1 MHLTFFITGCAT
13 GFGHA
18 LARAALASGAS
29 VVATDRA
36 IDGLRASLLADQPG
50 AEARLTVAA
59 LDVRRDDQV
68 AAVVA
73 GLAGRRVDV
82 LVNNAGRAFFAAQEE
97 GDPAA
102 FLDLLDVNVV
112 GVARVTRALLPAL
125 RLSRGVVVN
134 LSSVAGRTVFPESGF
149 YAASKHAVEAMSEA
163 LAQEVAT
170 FGVRVRVIEPGSFDT
185 CFLDNARAASPPRGA
200 SSPYARARDTWD
212 RRRAE
217 VLELPQPP
225 SLVVRA
231 ILASVDD
238 PAPFRRVPVGPDAE
252 RLLGL
257 RDALAPDAWVRLAVD
272 RAGHPD
278 APHQPDEVWSAEEV
292 IAARERG
299 DSGAAEVLRATRDA
313 LIYGHLGH
321 WLESPLGREA
331 ASWLASHVERD
342 PHEHGQGRGS
352 RRRGGEAS

>member
-1 MHLTFFITGCAT
+1 MHPTFFITGCAT

-18 LARAALASGAS
+18 LARAALAAGAS
-29 VVATDRA
+29 VIATDRT
-36 IDGLRASLLADQPG
+36 IDGLRASLLDGQTG
-50 AEARLTVAA
+50 AEGRLTVGA

-68 AAVVA
+68 ASVVA
-73 GLAGRRVDV
+73 EIAGRRVDV

-125 RLSRGVVVN
+125 RSSRGVVVN

-170 FGVRVRVIEPGSFDT
+170 FGVRVRVVEPGSFDT
-185 CFLDNARAASPPRGA
+185 CFLDNARAASPPRALG
-200 SSPYARARDTWD
+200 SPYASARDAWD

-217 VLELPQPP
+217 VLEQPQPP
-225 SLVVRA
+225 SLVVQA
-231 ILASVDD
+231 ILAALDD

-252 RLLGL
+252 RMLGL
-257 RDALAPDAWVRLAVD
+257 RDALSADAWVRLAAD
-272 RAGHPD
+272 RAGLPD
-278 APHQPDEVWSAEEV
+278 APHGPDEVWSPGEV
-292 IAARERG
+292 LAARDRG
-299 DSGAAEVLRATRDA
+299 VCVGADVLRATRHA

-321 WLESPLGREA
+321 WWEIALGREA
-331 ASWLASHVERD
+331 ASWLASHLERE

-352 RRRGGEAS
+352 RRGCGEAG